1 MSDLLKK
8 LFPLVMD
15 EFPYVQNPALD
26 KAADALEN
34 ALGREGKDLLRAYDD
49 AREDQTWE
57 DLRQVFYIGLAL
69 GIELGTLTP
78 SVGACRRR

>member
-1 MSDLLKK
+1 
-8 LFPLVMD
+8 
-15 EFPYVQNPALD
+15 LD

-57 DLRQVFYIGLAL
+57 DLRQMFYIGLAL
-69 GIELGTLTP
+69 GIELGALTP
-78 SVGACRRR
+78 SSVACHRR